1 VHSCGE
7 KGLAVSRTN
16 MILQFMLGRV
26 IRLPLLLA
34 LMALACSAIEL
45 DASNY
50 HDKTEGKIVFLKVG
64 RGSRATSVQLC
75 AYVLVSHQFS
85 LLSSFLHLVS

>member
-1 VHSCGE
+1 
-7 KGLAVSRTN
+7 

-75 AYVLVSHQFS
+75 AYLSFSSIFITEQFFAPCELVS
-85 LLSSFLHLVS
+85 SFDPGRKRQI